1 MSSSRIKFFNNRA
14 FTSVVAGG
22 FVILANSFPIAARS
36 ADETAS
42 ATSAASTAAK
52 ASGGNYAFLVA
63 IDEYISPDI
72 NTLNGCNK
80 DVKDMQEVLAK
91 NGFPKDGEHI
101 KVLSNKAAT
110 KQAIIDGFR
119 SQLVENA
126 KKHPDAF
133 FYFQYSGHGSRMK
146 DPTGGDED
154 GFDETI
160 VPADS
165 RTPDHYDL
173 LDKEIAP
180 LIAELT
186 QYTKNA
192 ILTFDSCHSGNI
204 NRDTDFNVKGRRA
217 IKDDVRPMPKSL
229 SSKKRAL
236 DAETGFVPRSD
247 SYICMSA
254 CLPTQTAQE
263 TEDASDSEKN
273 GLMTRNLIAALG
285 QAKPDT
291 TYRQLLAMIRAK
303 MPPEQVPQF
312 DGDLDR
318 VIFGSDAQRSDASL
332 RVSNLDKAKKILT
345 IDGGSNLGITE
356 GSIIAFYKSNTLKLV
371 GEKDLLGKG
380 TVTKVLPLS
389 CEVTIPG
396 AAKDDELSSAKAV
409 VASAKLKADPQRVVL
424 QVPSNSKL
432 NTAEAREIL
441 STLETEVK
449 NDPVIKITGK
459 ESNPFKTRAAACDVV
474 LANNTFDKFDTGM
487 KLRDA
492 PAADTPV
499 YFITNTSGTPLFN
512 FFVSQKDPKAAEKIA
527 NAIRKKSQQAFIRSL
542 GNQLSPLND
551 KLKLS
556 IIRVKG
562 YESNA
567 AKTPIEAPP
576 QKDDQLGSPN
586 FHVGDKF
593 MLAVQN
599 TSDVPLYINVLSIG
613 SSGAINTMYSDPSK
627 SLAPG
632 DTMKTRVMNVGYPLG
647 PESLKVI
654 ATTQPADFSVLSQ
667 KSAMRGLDDVK
678 PTPKGNSQLQSVVKS
693 ALRGGRDLTN
703 DEAPEAAQVKLEDW
717 TTANLDYV
725 IKDREAVATNK

>member
-1 MSSSRIKFFNNRA
+1 MSSSRIKFFNTRA
-14 FTSVVAGG
+14 LTSVIAGG

-36 ADETAS
+36 ADQPAS
-42 ATSAASTAAK
+42 ATSAASEAGK

-80 DVKDMQEVLAK
+80 DIRDIQEVLVK
-91 NGFPKDGEHI
+91 NGFPKDAEHI

-110 KQAIIDGFR
+110 KQAIVDGFR

-154 GFDETI
+154 GYDETI

-204 NRDTDFNVKGRRA
+204 NRDSDIKIKGRRA
-217 IKDDVRPMPKSL
+217 VKDDSRAMPASL
-229 SSKKRAL
+229 SAKKRAL
-236 DAETGFVPRSD
+236 DAGAGFAPRRD

-263 TEDASDSEKN
+263 TEDASDSDKN
-273 GLMTRNLIAALG
+273 GLMTRNLIAALRK
-285 QAKPDT
+285 AKPDT
-291 TYRQLLAMIRAK
+291 TYRQLLAMIRAN
-303 MPPEQVPQF
+303 MPQEQIPQF

-318 VIFGSDAQRSDASL
+318 VVFGSAAQRSDASL
-332 RVSNLDKAKKILT
+332 RVSKLDKANKVLT

-356 GSIIAFYKSNTLKLV
+356 GSVIAFYKSNTLKLV

-380 TVTKVLPLS
+380 LVTKVMPLS
-389 CEVTIPG
+389 CEVTIPENV
-396 AAKDDELSSAKAV
+396 KDDEVSSAKAV
-409 VASAKLKADPQRVVL
+409 VACTKLKAEPQRVIV
-424 QVPSNSKL
+424 QVPSDSKL
-432 NTAEAREIL
+432 NTDAAKEIL
-441 STLETEVK
+441 ETFEEAVK
-449 NDPVIKITGK
+449 SDPVIKITGK
-459 ESNPFKTRAAACDVV
+459 ESNPFKARAAACDVV
-474 LANNTFDKFDTGM
+474 LASNTFDKFDTGM
-487 KLRDA
+487 KLKDA
-492 PAADTPV
+492 PPGDTPV
-499 YFITNTSGTPLFN
+499 YFITNTAGTPLFN
-512 FFVSQKDPKAAEKIA
+512 FFVSQNDQSASKKIV

-542 GNQLSPLND
+542 SNQLSPLND

-562 YESNA
+562 YENNA

-576 QKDDQLGSPN
+576 LKEDQLGAPN
-586 FHVGDKF
+586 FRVGDKF
-593 MLAVQN
+593 KLAVQN
-599 TSDVPLYINVLSIG
+599 TSDVPLYINVLTIG
-613 SSGAINTMYSDPSK
+613 TSGAIATMYTDPSK

-632 DTMKTRVMNVGYPLG
+632 DTVKTDVMNVGYPLG
-647 PESLKVI
+647 TETLKVI
-654 ATTQPADFSVLSQ
+654 ATTKPADFSVLEQ
-667 KSAMRGLDDVK
+667 ASALRD
-678 PTPKGNSQLQSVVKS
+678 PTPAPKGNAALQDVVS
-693 ALRGGRDLTN
+693 HSLSRLRDLTK
-703 DEAPEAAQVKLEDW
+703 DQAPEAAQLNLDDW
-717 TTANLDYV
+717 TAANLDYV
-725 IKDREAVATNK
+725 IKDRAAVATNK

>member
-14 FTSVVAGG
+14 LTSVVAGG
-22 FVILANSFPIAARS
+22 FVILANSFPLSARS
-36 ADETAS
+36 ADQPAS

-80 DVKDMQEVLAK
+80 DIKDMQEVLAK
-91 NGFPKDGEHI
+91 NGFPKDAEHI

-119 SQLVENA
+119 SQLIENA

-154 GFDETI
+154 GYDETI

-204 NRDTDFNVKGRRA
+204 NRDAGVNVKGHRA
-217 IKDDVRPMPKSL
+217 VKDDPRPMPKSM
-229 SSKKRAL
+229 SAKKRAL

-263 TEDASDSEKN
+263 TEDPSDSDKN

-285 QAKPDT
+285 QAKPNT
-291 TYRQLLAMIRAK
+291 TYRQLLEMIRAK
-303 MPPEQVPQF
+303 MPQEQIPQF

-318 VIFGSDAQRSDASL
+318 VVFGSDAQRSDASL
-332 RVSNLDKAKKILT
+332 RVSNVDKTNKVLT

-380 TVTKVLPLS
+380 TVTKVMPLS
-389 CEVTIPG
+389 CEVTIPNDV
-396 AAKDDELSSAKAV
+396 KDNEISSAKAV
-409 VASAKLKADPQRVVL
+409 VASAKLKAEPQRVVL
-424 QVPSNSKL
+424 QVPSDDKL
-432 NTAEAREIL
+432 NTAEAKQIL
-441 STLETEVK
+441 SDLEADVK
-449 NDPVIKITGK
+449 NDQVIKITGK
-459 ESNPFKTRAAACDVV
+459 ESNPFKSRTAACDVIV
-474 LANNTFDKFDTGM
+474 ANNTFDKFDTGM
-487 KLRDA
+487 KIKDA
-492 PAADTPV
+492 PPGDTPV
-499 YFITNTSGTPLFN
+499 YFITNTAGTPLFN

-527 NAIRKKSQQAFIRSL
+527 NAIRKKSRQAFIRSL

-562 YESNA
+562 YETNA

-576 QKDDQLGSPN
+576 QKADQLGSPN

-599 TSDVPLYINVLSIG
+599 TADVPLYINVLSIA
-613 SSGAINTMYSDPSK
+613 SSGAISTMYTDPSK

-632 DTMKTRVMNVGYPLG
+632 DTMKTDVMNVGYPLG

-654 ATTQPADFSVLSQ
+654 ATTQPADFSILTQ
-667 KSAMRGLDDVK
+667 KSPLRGDEKVM
-678 PTPKGNSQLQSVVKS
+678 PTPKGNSELQTLVSG
-693 ALRGGRDLTN
+693 ALRNVRDLTK
-703 DEAPEAAQVKLEDW
+703 DEKPETAQVKLEDW

-725 IKDREAVATNK
+725 VKDRAVVAKNK